1 MTFMVNKQH
10 QFTLLHDFSME
21 IQEILTELAA
31 IYHTSQLLQTV
42 FKLKGKSTNV
52 IYYYQL
58 IAVNR

>member
-1 MTFMVNKQH
+1 MVNKQH
-10 QFTLLHDFSME
+10 QFTLLHDSFSME

-31 IYHTSQLLQTV
+31 IYHTSQLLGANGIQV
-42 FKLKGKSTNV
+42 KGKSTNV

>member
-1 MTFMVNKQH
+1 
-10 QFTLLHDFSME
+10 ME

-31 IYHTSQLLQTV
+31 IYHTSQLLGANGIQV
-42 FKLKGKSTNV
+42 KGKSTNV